1 VPYELK
7 PSKDS
12 IKFVERLDKKLKRK
26 LGALFKTLKLN
37 PLPFKEYDL
46 KKLKGTRNFYRIR
59 IGKIRVIYEIK
70 ELEKR
75 IYIHFIGY
83 RGKAY

>member
-12 IKFVERLDKKLKRK
+12 IKFVKRLDVKLKNK
-26 LGALFKTLKLN
+26 LEALFKILKLN

-46 KKLKGTRNFYRIR
+46 KKLKGTKNFYRIR
-59 IGKIRVIYEIK
+59 IGKIRIIYEIR
-70 ELEKR
+70 ELEQK

-83 RGKAY
+83 REKAY